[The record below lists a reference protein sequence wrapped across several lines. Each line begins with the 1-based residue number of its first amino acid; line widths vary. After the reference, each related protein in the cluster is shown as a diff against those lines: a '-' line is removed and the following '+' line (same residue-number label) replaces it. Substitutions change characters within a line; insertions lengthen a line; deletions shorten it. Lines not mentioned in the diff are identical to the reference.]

1 MNLMLKFAM
10 FSCAGLTALGMT
22 GCKVSECTET
32 LPDGGGTT
40 KKEDCVRFE
49 TTVEYRDARKREGAQ
64 GWTSGRPVSITNR
77 NGPVTVALGNAGD
90 ARVQFSGIA
99 FTRET
104 DNAEGEQKAKDR
116 LSKMADPAF
125 AAGDNVTLAAP
136 DGNAVD
142 GYDLTV
148 YIPPDFDAALTVVT
162 NNGKTMISGA
172 DGATST
178 TVTSHEI
185 VMTNMRRTVNLHAK
199 VGDIEARGIP
209 SGPGNSIKAE
219 VGDVTVHLGAAN
231 LGITAQ
237 TQSGM
242 VNFPMGWNT
251 TVNPDKMSGAATL
264 GDGSGTLSV
273 TSGLGDIMFYAQ

>member
-10 FSCAGLTALGMT
+10 FSCAGLTALGMS

-32 LPDGGGTT
+32 LPDGGTT
-40 KKEDCVRFE
+40 KKENCVQLQP
-49 TTVEYRDARKREGAQ
+49 TIEYRDARKREGAKD
-64 GWTSGRPVSITNR
+64 WTSGRPVSITNR
-77 NGPVTVALGNAGD
+77 NGAVTVALGNAGD

-104 DNAEGEQKAKDR
+104 NNAEGEQKAKDQ

-136 DGNAVD
+136 DGNPVD
-142 GYDLTV
+142 GYELTV
-148 YIPPDFDAALTVVT
+148 YIPPDFDSALTVVT
-162 NNGKTMISGA
+162 NNGKTTLFGA

-178 TVTSHEI
+178 NVTSHEI

-199 VGDIEARGIP
+199 VGDIDARGMP
-209 SGPGNSIKAE
+209 SGPGNIIKADL
-219 VGDVTVHLGAAN
+219 GDVTVHLGAAN

-242 VNFPMGWNT
+242 VNFPMGWNS
-251 TVNPDKMSGAATL
+251 TVNPDKMAGSATL
-264 GDGSGTLSV
+264 GDGSGMLSV
-273 TSGLGDIMFYAQ
+273 TSGLGDITFYAQ

>member
-199 VGDIEARGIP
+199 VG
-209 SGPGNSIKAE
+209 
-219 VGDVTVHLGAAN
+219 
-231 LGITAQ
+231 ITAQ

-273 TSGLGDIMFYAQ
+273 TSGLGDITFYAQ